1 MTDFANIY
9 QQYFQDVYRFLLS
22 LSQDETLAEE
32 ITQETFYKALQRIDT
47 YQGTCK
53 ITVWLCQIAK
63 NTYFS
68 YCKKQKH
75 GAKLGAGIGESP
87 DTGEEILLRQEEL
100 WQIHQVLHD
109 LDEPYKEVF
118 TLRVFG
124 ELPFQQISAL
134 FGKSESWS
142 RVTFFRAKRKIQDL
156 IKEM

>member
-22 LSQDETLAEE
+22 LSQDEMLAEE

-75 GAKLGAGIGESP
+75 RAKLGAGIGESP
-87 DTGEEILLRQEEL
+87 DTGEESLLRQEEL

-156 IKEM
+156 IKEV